1 MALFRLRSQRTGTIR
16 DFSLLDIL
24 NNLGDTVN
32 DEIGFGEDVYN
43 LSSFAALNSDGG
55 NGNNGNGGS
64 APGNLYTE
72 YPQVLDGRLTVS
84 LERPPATILTVL
96 LNGLELREGADYSRD
111 GRIITFPY
119 MLVSNNRHQ
128 DSVKAVYDFSAVNP
142 GGNA

>member
-1 MALFRLRSQRTGTIR
+1 MSLFRLRSQRTGTIR

-32 DEIGFGEDVYN
+32 DEICFGEDVYN
-43 LSSFAALNSDGG
+43 LSSFTALNSDGG
-55 NGNNGNGGS
+55 NGNSGNGGN
-64 APGNLYTE
+64 ATGNLFTE

-84 LERPPATILTVL
+84 LERTPLAILTVL

-119 MLVSNNRHQ
+119 MLVSNGRHH
-128 DSVKAVYDFSAVNP
+128 DVVKATYNYLP
-142 GGNA
+142 GGSA

>member
-32 DEIGFGEDVYN
+32 DEIAFGEDVYN
-43 LSSFAALNSDGG
+43 LSSFAALNSDNGG
-55 NGNNGNGGS
+55 NGNGGS
-64 APGNLYTE
+64 TTGNLFTE
-72 YPQVLDGRLTVS
+72 YPLVVDGRLTVS
-84 LERPPATILTVL
+84 LERTPLATFTLL

-111 GRIITFPY
+111 GRIVTFPY
-119 MLVSNNRHQ
+119 MLVSNGRHQ
-128 DSVKAVYDFSAVNP
+128 DVVKATYNYLP